1 MMSEEKQKDFI
12 DDGHTIADMSGVERR
27 RLFGARPTRPETPP
41 QSSSPAERQEQRET
55 AVTLTREERLW
66 AVLGMLKAVLLVGL
80 CFAVGL
86 ALVILAFLYL

>member
-27 RLFGARPTRPETPP
+27 RLFGGRPRQPETPP
-41 QSSSPAERQEQRET
+41 QSSSLAERQEQRET
-55 AVTLTREERLW
+55 VMLTREERLW